1 MMSLRAL
8 GNLGSGG
15 GAARL
20 ASNYYQ
26 EHSADYYMEDVD
38 HQGQWMG
45 SGAEELGLA
54 GAVDRSEFQLGL
66 AGYVAGEQ
74 VQNAGKE
81 NRQMGWDLTYS
92 APKSV
97 SIVWAGADPSHRHE
111 IEEAHR
117 KAVECAFDYLE
128 ANTVTRRGKGGYIH
142 ESTGL
147 VAARFNHYTS
157 RAGDPQLHSHVVV
170 SNFSVRNDGTVGTI
184 DSRTFYNHRMAAG
197 TLYQV
202 ELAWEMKKLGYQIE
216 NGPGGT
222 FRLSNV
228 SQEAEKVFSKR
239 DQEIDAIAQERGIT
253 THKGT
258 RSIVLATRPDKVNTS
273 LIEREETWNH
283 EARQAGV
290 GLGAERQTLEVTN
303 RRKGEYAILS
313 EAGTKLTNQ
322 ESTFEYKELLRETGR
337 AAMGE
342 RSGQEVLELA
352 NKAQEKG
359 YVIGLEEGVLT
370 TPSMLKIE
378 QGIMDRVERMV
389 IKTKYGVDSSE
400 SIERGIRG
408 ENGNFSFSQEQKN
421 AIETA
426 TAESGIAIIQGRAGV
441 GKSTMLAAVRESY
454 EEAGYKVQGIAL
466 AGVAAQNLKNESGI
480 ESRTIASWLSRPG
493 IDEKTVV
500 IIDEAGMVGSKQMG
514 EVLEKVYARESK
526 LILVGDERQLQPIS
540 AGGILHAIDQ
550 KVIEIAPEYASVVED
565 IKRQRDGWMKE
576 VVKSAAQGHTSEVLE
591 TLDQHKKIN
600 VYQDAAQA
608 RGALVDDYIAK
619 NAQDYSKGIVITNR
633 AYDAQTINEEI
644 RAKLKEQGV
653 VGEKGIEFDNG
664 QRTIEV
670 AQGDRVIFTRNN
682 YDLDVR
688 NGQRGM
694 VEQIHKDNTIDVTLD
709 NGEKREVNLQEY
721 NHLDYGWAST
731 TYKAQ
736 GATVERAQVFG
747 YSKESM
753 TSQQNTYVQISRA
766 REETKLYVVAGE
778 RGLEREGV
786 SEKLEK
792 TERLEVLNEMKKS
805 WGVDASKGT
814 TLEYTALKQQQ
825 EVKNELKQE
834 RGYELGM

>member
-20 ASNYYQ
+20 AANYYQ
-26 EHSADYYMEDVD
+26 EHSADYYMDDVD

-45 SGAEELGLA
+45 SGAQELGLED
-54 GAVDRSEFQLGL
+54 AVDRSEFQLGL

-97 SIVWAGADPSHRHE
+97 SIVWAGADPSHRQE
-111 IEEAHR
+111 IEQAHQ

-184 DSRTFYNHRMAAG
+184 DSRTFYEHRMAAG

-202 ELAWEMKKLGYQIE
+202 ELAWEMKKLGYEIE

-273 LIEREETWNH
+273 LIEREETWKQ
-283 EARQAGV
+283 EAREAGI
-290 GLGAERQTLEVTN
+290 GLNAEHKLQEATN
-303 RRKGEYAILS
+303 RKKGEYAILS
-313 EAGTKLTNQ
+313 EAGTKLTAQ
-322 ESTFEYKELLRETGR
+322 ESTFEYKDLLRETGR

-342 RSGQEVLELA
+342 RSGQEVLDLA
-352 NKAQEKG
+352 RVAQEKG
-359 YVIGLEEGVLT
+359 YVIGLEEGILT
-370 TPSMLKIE
+370 TPSMSKIE

-389 IKTKYGVDSSE
+389 IKKQYGVDSSE
-400 SIERGIRG
+400 AIERGIMT
-408 ENGNFSFSQEQKN
+408 EKGNFKFSEEQEN
-421 AIETA
+421 AIKTA
-426 TAESGIAIIQGRAGV
+426 TGSSGIAVIQGRAGV

-454 EEAGYKVQGIAL
+454 EEQGYKVQGIAL
-466 AGVAAQNLKNESGI
+466 AGVAAQNLQKESGI
-480 ESRTIASWLSRPG
+480 ESKTIASWLLRPG
-493 IDEKTVV
+493 IDDKTVV

-514 EVLEKVYARESK
+514 EVLEKVYARQAK
-526 LILVGDERQLQPIS
+526 LVLVGDERQLQPIA

-550 KVIEIAPEYASVVED
+550 KVIQIAPEYASVMED
-565 IKRQRDGWMKE
+565 IKRQREGWMKE
-576 VVKSAAQGHTSEVLE
+576 VVKEAAQGHTGQALE
-591 TLDQHKKIN
+591 SLEEHKKIA
-600 VYQDAAQA
+600 VYHNATQA
-608 RGALVDDYIAK
+608 RSALVDDYIEK
-619 NAQDYSKGIVITNR
+619 NAQDYSKGIIVTNR
-633 AYDAQTINEEI
+633 AFDAQIINEEI
-644 RAKLKEQGV
+644 RSKLKEQGQV
-653 VGEKGIEFDNG
+653 EEKGIEFDNNK
-664 QRTIEV
+664 RTIEI
-670 AQGDRVIFTRNN
+670 AKGDRVIFTRNN

-694 VEQIHKDNTIDVTLD
+694 IEGVHKQAGTLDVILD
-709 NGEKREVNLQEY
+709 NGETRKVNVQEY

-736 GATVERAQVFG
+736 GATVERAAVFG
-747 YSKESM
+747 YSQESM
-753 TSQQNTYVQISRA
+753 ASQQNTYVQISRA
-766 REETKLYVVAGE
+766 REETKLYIVAGE
-778 RGLEREGV
+778 RGIEREG
-786 SEKLEK
+786 LPK
-792 TERLEVLNEMKKS
+792 TIEMIERLEVINEMKKS
-805 WGVDASKGT
+805 WGIDASKGT
-814 TLEYTALKQQQ
+814 TLDYKVQ
-825 EVKNELKQE
+825 EQAQE
-834 RGYELGM
+834 RVREYGLER